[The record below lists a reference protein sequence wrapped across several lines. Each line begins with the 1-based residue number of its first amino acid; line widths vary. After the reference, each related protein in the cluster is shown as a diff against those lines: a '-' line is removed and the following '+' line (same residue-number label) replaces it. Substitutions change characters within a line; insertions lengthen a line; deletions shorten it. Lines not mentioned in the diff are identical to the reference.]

1 MNINTGITSE
11 VYTIKS
17 KTKLIDIFN
26 EIISKKSDVVFKY
39 IENLNESY
47 DCKII
52 VIGTYL
58 TGLGIVKKLSAKY
71 ENILLIDIYPHL
83 EELLYTKLGG
93 ELVNEVTFSTDL
105 NLIQTGDII
114 IDTTG
119 IGGISVEESSKL
131 DVKAFLIEDPIA
143 EDNDTLLKEKNNI
156 IQRLNAVNSLNKA
169 IIKTDGINSKTSGTM
184 TLTMKILMQL
194 LEKFLEK
201 EGVLYSACELRFF
214 EEIIFKEKNIKK
226 FIELINKNAFKI
238 STIKPFDPDEE
249 IEEELA
255 KINSKMI

>member
-1 MNINTGITSE
+1 
-11 VYTIKS
+11 
-17 KTKLIDIFN
+17 
-26 EIISKKSDVVFKY
+26 
-39 IENLNESY
+39 
-47 DCKII
+47 
-52 VIGTYL
+52 
-58 TGLGIVKKLSAKY
+58 
-71 ENILLIDIYPHL
+71 
-83 EELLYTKLGG
+83 
-93 ELVNEVTFSTDL
+93 
-105 NLIQTGDII
+105 
-114 IDTTG
+114 
-119 IGGISVEESSKL
+119 
-131 DVKAFLIEDPIA
+131 
-143 EDNDTLLKEKNNI
+143 
-156 IQRLNAVNSLNKA
+156 
-169 IIKTDGINSKTSGTM
+169 M